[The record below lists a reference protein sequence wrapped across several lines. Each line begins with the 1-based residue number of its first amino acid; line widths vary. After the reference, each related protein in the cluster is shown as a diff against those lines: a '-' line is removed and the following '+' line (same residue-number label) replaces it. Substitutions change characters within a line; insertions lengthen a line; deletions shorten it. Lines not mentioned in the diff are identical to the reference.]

1 MEKPTMNRAIVCLIG
16 GAALLAAAPAF
27 ARGSHA
33 GETPSTSDYA
43 SNHEAQ
49 EKVNRLEKDI
59 RQDNKKLTEDEQKL
73 IALEI
78 RAAEAKVGKAPPLS
92 MGEQRELAELRNRIG
107 NLNKDIGQD
116 TKRLSADETKLRAW
130 QDTPAP

>member
-1 MEKPTMNRAIVCLIG
+1 MNRAIVCLIG

-43 SNHEAQ
+43 SNHETQ

-107 NLNKDIGQD
+107 NLDKDIGQD
-116 TKRLSADETKLRAW
+116 TKRVSADETKLKPW
-130 QDTPAP
+130 QETPAP

>member
-1 MEKPTMNRAIVCLIG
+1 MNRAIICLIG

-33 GETPSTSDYA
+33 GETPSTSDYV
-43 SNHEAQ
+43 SNHETHEVQ

-107 NLNKDIGQD
+107 NLDKDIGQD
-116 TKRLSADETKLRAW
+116 IKRVSADETKLKPW
-130 QDTPAP
+130 QETPAP